1 MLYEK
6 LVLKWDYTKQT
17 WVKVS
22 PRTLYKGDFILIEQD
37 VKWISEVTFHEWSVD
52 VNCISVEKNAQQI
65 LDTVNKGKYHDK
77 T

>member
-6 LVLKWDYTKQT
+6 LVLKWDCAKQT

-22 PRTLYKGDFILIEQD
+22 PRTLYKGDFILVEQD
-37 VKWISEVTFHEWSVD
+37 VKWVSEVTFHEWSVD
-52 VNCISVEKNAQQI
+52 VNCISVEHNAQQI
-65 LDTVNKGKYHDK
+65 LDTVNKRKYHDK